1 MSKSEINNEHT
12 ILESELQDA
21 LNDAADATRRGPR
34 LQTRKPQVAWSG
46 LVHGLTGQY
55 TYLKDTDLVA
65 YLKKGAESFDFYKP
79 YGMREID
86 LVQRIIDVN
95 WRLSRITHITDSLH
109 LSAFLR
115 ASEKLVAE
123 HPEASLRDVSP
134 FAEGDAYREDCNE
147 LGKLS
152 RYETALDRLLKSL
165 HDEFLTLEADRV
177 NNLFGPTK
185 FTLEGSEG
193 YKWYRDL
200 HAVATR
206 LVEARKE
213 LEKKSEII
221 EEVPAESTEST
232 TSEPKMVRK
241 IRLHII
247 QPLTR
252 ITRETLQTASDWGLL
267 NDLERALF
275 PERSAA

>member
-1 MSKSEINNEHT
+1 MTNTEHT
-12 ILESELQDA
+12 NLENQLQDA

-65 YLKKGAESFDFYKP
+65 YLKKGAESFEFYQP

-95 WRLSRITHITDSLH
+95 WRLSRINHITDSLH
-109 LSAFLR
+109 LSAFAR
-115 ASEKLVAE
+115 ASQKLVAE
-123 HPEASLRDVSP
+123 HPEASVRDVAP

-147 LGKLS
+147 FGKLS
-152 RYETALDRLLKSL
+152 RYETTLDRLLKSL
-165 HDEFLTLEADRV
+165 HKEFLTLVAYRV
-177 NNLFGPTK
+177 NNHQGPTK

-200 HAVATR
+200 HGVAQR
-206 LVEARKE
+206 LVAARKE

-221 EEVPAESTEST
+221 EEPPIESTEST
-232 TSEPKMVRK
+232 TSNPEMVRK
-241 IRLHII
+241 TRLRIV
-247 QPLTR
+247 QPLTK
-252 ITRETLQTASDWGLL
+252 IAREALETASDWGLL
-267 NDLERALF
+267 NAMERALF
-275 PERSAA
+275 PERAAA